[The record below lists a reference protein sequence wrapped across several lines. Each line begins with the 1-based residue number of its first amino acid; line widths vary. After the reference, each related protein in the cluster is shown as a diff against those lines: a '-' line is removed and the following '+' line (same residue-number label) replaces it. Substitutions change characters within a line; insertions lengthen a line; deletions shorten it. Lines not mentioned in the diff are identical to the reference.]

1 MVVKTIV
8 VRGRV
13 IRVEEGKI
21 AEIFTLVL
29 AGTVDEKWFENSAS
43 GNSYIEINEE
53 ELDAILGNIEIDV
66 EKKIAGDIPEL
77 FRL

>member
-13 IRVEEGKI
+13 IRYEKGKV

-29 AGTVDEKWFENSAS
+29 KETVEEQWYNTSTAGKN
-43 GNSYIEINEE
+43 YIEINED
-53 ELDAILGNIEIDV
+53 ELEKILKGEKIDEFKQKA
-66 EKKIAGDIPEL
+66 EKADLI